1 MNNRRRICKDV
12 VSTTNRGWL
21 YTWLYS
27 QPLFDYNWR
36 TGIVSSRVAMRYDLL
51 IFIARFVIC
60 SFFFSLFFFSLHEKH
75 PPPLSLRKMTN
86 SHEPRP
92 FFVYLDLWKRQC
104 FKWAISQRFF
114 IDIISSFFDYF
125 LLFIIYYILFIIYY
139 LYYLL
144 YIFYFFLFTCIHDM
158 MFDVA
163 QVSGTGVRARS
174 ISVDGK
180 LTVQL

>member
-60 SFFFSLFFFSLHEKH
+60 SLFFPFFFFFA
-75 PPPLSLRKMTN
+75 RKTSSSIVIAQN
-86 SHEPRP
+86 DKFARTTP
-92 FFVYLDLWKRQC
+92 FFCLFRPLKAPMFQMGH
-104 FKWAISQRFF
+104 ISEVFYWYHFF
-114 IDIISSFFDYF
+114 VFR
-125 LLFIIYYILFIIYY
+125 LFFIIYY
-139 LYYLL
+139 LL
-144 YIFYFFLFTCIHDM
+144 YIIYYIFSISFFLPAFMTWCLM
-158 MFDVA
+158 WPKCQELA
-163 QVSGTGVRARS
+163 WERVR
-174 ISVDGK
+174 SV
-180 LTVQL
+180 LTEN